1 MSDADFAASCVCYFL
16 EGAEADSRAAL
27 ELNLLATYGNEMRW
41 YQGLTNDTQ
50 VTGERQQP

>member
-1 MSDADFAASCVCYFL
+1 MSDADFAASFVRYFL
-16 EGAEADSRAAL
+16 EGAEAYSWAEL

-41 YQGLTNDTQ
+41 YQVLTRDTQ